1 MRKWIGVALALGF
14 IGACL
19 GPAPDKSPI
28 SPLVEPTFTPHV
40 TETPL
45 ATTTP
50 DVTPPATF
58 TPRPTVT
65 FTGTPR
71 PTPSTLTVTPTPP
84 RAIYLPAMMREWSEL
99 TATRRPTP

>member
-1 MRKWIGVALALGF
+1 MKPGWAATFLESWERGEEMDWRRVGI
-14 IGACL
+14 
-19 GPAPDKSPI
+19 APDKPQI
-28 SPLVEPTFTPHV
+28 SPLVERTFTLHV

-45 ATTTP
+45 ATTPP

-71 PTPSTLTVTPTPP
+71 PTPGTLTVTPTP
-84 RAIYLPAMMREWSEL
+84 RVIYLPAMMRE
-99 TATRRPTP
+99 